1 MNWEKSTFKSN
12 IQKSQNLF
20 VNWEESGSTAYDQHS
35 KIPSLESMEELGK
48 IMSLSNKFHRW
59 K

>member
-48 IMSLSNKFHRW
+48 IMSLSNKFHR
-59 K
+59 